1 MSSVDDKNQDNEEK
15 STDQVDETQSNAD
28 KPEKELSELELAQK
42 QADDNHEL
50 LLRAK
55 AEVENIKK
63 RTSKEVENAFK
74 YSTESLLQEI
84 IPIYD
89 SLSLSCELSG
99 DKTTKEQL
107 DEGNKLLLSM
117 FKQLFEKN
125 NIQEINPKNEVFNP
139 ELHQAVSTIEDKKK
153 KNDIVAEVVQ
163 KGYLLNFRSLSHCG
177 DLSFFFKQILD
188 PCQLFSLRFKRFN
201 LYMNIF

>member
-1 MSSVDDKNQDNEEK
+1 MSSVDDKNQDNEDK
-15 STDQVDETQSNAD
+15 SKDQVDETQSNAD

-107 DEGNKLLLSM
+107 NEGNKLLLSM

-153 KNDIVAEVVQ
+153 KNDIIAEVVQ
-163 KGYLLNFRSLSHCG
+163 KGYLLNNRAIKPALVIVVKNS
-177 DLSFFFKQILD
+177 
-188 PCQLFSLRFKRFN
+188 
-201 LYMNIF
+201 

>member
-28 KPEKELSELELAQK
+28 KPVKELSELELAQK
-42 QADDNHEL
+42 EADDNYEL

-63 RTSKEVENAFK
+63 RTSKEIENAFK

-139 ELHQAVSTIEDKKK
+139 ELHQAVSTIAVSYTHLTLPTK
-153 KNDIVAEVVQ
+153 A
-163 KGYLLNFRSLSHCG
+163 
-177 DLSFFFKQILD
+177 
-188 PCQLFSLRFKRFN
+188 
-201 LYMNIF
+201 

>member
-15 STDQVDETQSNAD
+15 STDQVDKTQSNAD
-28 KPEKELSELELAQK
+28 KPVKELSELELAQK

-163 KGYLLNFRSLSHCG
+163 KGYLLNNRAIKPALVIVVKNS
-177 DLSFFFKQILD
+177 
-188 PCQLFSLRFKRFN
+188 
-201 LYMNIF
+201 

>member
-1 MSSVDDKNQDNEEK
+1 MSSADDKNQDNKEK
-15 STDQVDETQSNAD
+15 STDQVEDTQSNAD
-28 KPEKELSELELAQK
+28 IPEKELSELELAQK
-42 QADDNHEL
+42 QADDNYEL

-63 RTSKEVENAFK
+63 RSSKEVENAYK
-74 YSTESLLQEI
+74 YSIESILQEI

-89 SLSLSCELSG
+89 SLSLSCQLSG
-99 DKTTKEQL
+99 DKVSKEQL

-125 NIQEINPKNEVFNP
+125 NIEEINPKNEAFNP

-153 KNDIVAEVVQ
+153 KNDIIAEVVQ
-163 KGYLLNFRSLSHCG
+163 KGYLLNDRAIKPALVIVVKNS
-177 DLSFFFKQILD
+177 
-188 PCQLFSLRFKRFN
+188 
-201 LYMNIF
+201 